1 MSPRKTFHNV
11 GSSSSFVWRRN
22 LPSRVIRSSPFRVIC
37 GPSREDFIVRNLTR
51 LNLEPWRP
59 TLFCRKKTGRPE
71 VMAMPKPSTPMTGA
85 VMISPITAIPIST
98 HLGMPVLIP
107 SSANCSSPA
116 ASAGMLSTDS
126 LDTIDDMLS
135 FCFPHSRKNWETD
148 QAFPFCGRH
157 RKVARAPSERVSVVR
172 MRMQRPP
179 VNGTAD
185 ASTLE
190 FIDELVAVDVQVLQ
204 FQPDWKQ
211 VPRKDAIR
219 FARRQLDLFK
229 LRKTFD

>member
-22 LPSRVIRSSPFRVIC
+22 LPSRVIRSSPLRVIC
-37 GPSREDFIVRNLTR
+37 GPSKEDFMVRNFTR
-51 LNLEPWRP
+51 LNWEPWRP

-71 VMAMPKPSTPMTGA
+71 LMAMPKPSTPMTGA
-85 VMISPITAIPIST
+85 AMISPIMAILTST

-107 SSANCSSPA
+107 RSATCSSPA
-116 ASAGMLSTDS
+116 ASAGVLSTDS

-135 FCFPHSRKNWETD
+135 FCFPHARKNRETD

-157 RKVARAPSERVSVVR
+157 RTVARAPSKSVSVVG
-172 MRMQRPP
+172 MRMQWPP

-185 ASTLE
+185 AGTLE

-204 FQPDWKQ
+204 FQPD
-211 VPRKDAIR
+211 RK
-219 FARRQLDLFK
+219 
-229 LRKTFD
+229 